1 MTTGEESENKNLAY
15 YRQRFVDLV
24 VNKSGQSRSI
34 LKPIL
39 LLSII
44 DLMAQGII
52 RENRI
57 YVSDEL
63 VKTFEKYWDSLCP
76 SHTRNYYPFF
86 YPFWHLEGDKFWHK
100 TLKSGF
106 NDSNRKKRLKI
117 NKKTLREAVEYASLD
132 DELFNILQEP
142 NSRAELIDTLV
153 EVWFSSNRDDLG
165 DILQVNQDLI
175 ELAEKEVEISANRPN
190 FDREPRFY
198 LRKSPVRNAFFR
210 KAVVEAYDYRCALC
224 RLKVMRSLT
233 QKIVD
238 GSHIKPFSQF
248 NDDQVNNGISLCKNH
263 HWAFDQGWFAID
275 DNYRIIVAND
285 LKEESPNARCMKDFH
300 SETILLPTAKDY
312 RPRLESLEWHRLNVF
327 KA

>member
-15 YRQRFVDLV
+15 YRQRFAALKVDQAHGG
-24 VNKSGQSRSI
+24 KSKLQ
-34 LKPIL
+34 PIL

-44 DLMAQGII
+44 DLIAQGVI

-63 VKTFEKYWDSLCP
+63 VKTFEKYWDILYP
-76 SHTRNYYPFF
+76 SHRSEYYPFY
-86 YPFWHLEGDKFWHK
+86 YPFWYLESRGFWHK

-106 NDSNRKKRLKI
+106 NDSNPKKRPNI
-117 NKKTLREAVEYASLD
+117 NDKTLREAVEYASLD

-142 NSRAELIDTLV
+142 NSRAELIDTLIDA
-153 EVWFSSNRDDLG
+153 WFSSNRDDLG

-175 ELAEKEVEISANRPN
+175 ELAEKEVEISAKRPN
-190 FDREPRFY
+190 FDREPTFY
-198 LRKSPVRNAFFR
+198 LRKYPVRNALFR

-224 RLKVMRSLT
+224 RLKVMRTLT

-248 NDDQVNNGISLCKNH
+248 YDDQVDNGISLCKNH

-285 LKEESPNARCMKDFH
+285 LEEESPNAKPMKDFH
-300 SETILLPTAKDY
+300 SQTILLPTTEQY
-312 RPRLESLEWHRLNVF
+312 LPRLESLQWHRLNVF
-327 KA
+327 RA

>member
-1 MTTGEESENKNLAY
+1 MTAGEESVNKNLAY
-15 YRQRFVDLV
+15 YRQSFENLK
-24 VNKSGQSRSI
+24 VNTTSTRGKSKHQ
-34 LKPIL
+34 PIL

-44 DLMAQGII
+44 DLIAQGVI

-57 YVSDEL
+57 YVSDDLE
-63 VKTFEKYWDSLCP
+63 KTFEKYWDVLGPDSQKRGL
-76 SHTRNYYPFF
+76 H
-86 YPFWHLEGDKFWHK
+86 YPFWHLESRGFWHN

-106 NDSNRKKRLKI
+106 NGLKPKTT
-117 NKKTLREAVEYASLD
+117 NTLRKTVEYASLD
-132 DELFNILQEP
+132 DELFNILQEQ
-142 NSRAELIDTLV
+142 NSRSELIDTLLAA
-153 EVWFSSNRDDLG
+153 WFSSNMDDRG

-175 ELAEKEVEISANRPN
+175 KLAEKEVEISATRPN

-198 LRKSPVRNAFFR
+198 LRKSPVRNAIFR

-224 RLKVMRSLT
+224 RLKVIRTLT

-248 NDDQVNNGISLCKNH
+248 YDDQVDNGISLCKNH

-285 LKEESPNARCMKDFH
+285 LEEESPNARTMKG
-300 SETILLPTAKDY
+300 IG
-312 RPRLESLEWHRLNVF
+312 
-327 KA
+327 

>member
-1 MTTGEESENKNLAY
+1 MTTGKESENKNLAY
-15 YRQRFVDLV
+15 YRQHFAALK
-24 VNKSGQSRSI
+24 VNKAHGSKSKHQ
-34 LKPIL
+34 PIL

-44 DLMAQGII
+44 DLIAQGVI

-63 VKTFEKYWDSLCP
+63 VKTFDNYWDILYP
-76 SHTRNYYPFF
+76 SHRPRYYPFY
-86 YPFWHLEGDKFWHK
+86 YPFWHLESRGFWHN

-106 NDSNRKKRLKI
+106 NGAKPTTN
-117 NKKTLREAVEYASLD
+117 KTLIKAVEYASLD

-142 NSRAELIDTLV
+142 NYRAELIDTLV
-153 EVWFSSNRDDLG
+153 DAWFSSNRDDLG
-165 DILQVNQDLI
+165 DILQFNQDLI
-175 ELAEKEVEISANRPN
+175 KLTEKEVEISANRPN
-190 FDREPRFY
+190 FDREPTFY
-198 LRKSPVRNAFFR
+198 LRKSPVRNALFR

-248 NDDQVNNGISLCKNH
+248 YDDQVDNGISLCKNH

-300 SETILLPTAKDY
+300 SETILLPTSDKDI
-312 RPRLESLEWHRLNVF
+312 PRLESLQWHRLNVF
-327 KA
+327 RA

>member
-15 YRQRFVDLV
+15 YRQRFAALK
-24 VNKSGQSRSI
+24 VNKTKKRGRS
-34 LKPIL
+34 KHQPIL

-44 DLMAQGII
+44 DLIAQGVI
-52 RENRI
+52 RENQI
-57 YVSDEL
+57 NVSDDLE
-63 VKTFEKYWDSLCP
+63 KTFEKYWDVLGPDSQECGL
-76 SHTRNYYPFF
+76 H
-86 YPFWHLEGDKFWHK
+86 YPFWHLESRGFWHN

-106 NDSNRKKRLKI
+106 NGAKPKST
-117 NKKTLREAVEYASLD
+117 KTLRKAVEYASLD
-132 DELFNILQEP
+132 GELFNILQEP

-153 EVWFSSNRDDLG
+153 AAWFSSNRDDVG

-175 ELAEKEVEISANRPN
+175 KLAEKEVEISANRPN
-190 FDREPRFY
+190 FDIEPTFY
-198 LRKSPVRNAFFR
+198 LRKSPVRNAIFR
-210 KAVVEAYDYRCALC
+210 KAVVKAYDYRCALC

-248 NDDQVNNGISLCKNH
+248 NDDQVDNGISLCKNH

-300 SETILLPTAKDY
+300 SETILLPTAKQY

>member
-1 MTTGEESENKNLAY
+1 MTTGEECENKNLAY
-15 YRQRFVDLV
+15 YRQRFAAL
-24 VNKSGQSRSI
+24 NAGNSHQPGRKST

-44 DLMAQGII
+44 DLIEQGII

-63 VKTFEKYWDSLCP
+63 IKTFEKYWDILCP
-76 SHTRNYYPFF
+76 SHRHGYRPFY

-106 NDSNRKKRLKI
+106 NGSKPGTN
-117 NKKTLREAVEYASLD
+117 NELREAVEYASWD
-132 DELFNILQEP
+132 KELFDLLQNQ
-142 NSRAELIDTLV
+142 NSRTELIDTLIA
-153 EVWFSSNRDDLG
+153 EWFSSNRDNRG

-190 FDREPRFY
+190 FEREPRFY
-198 LRKSPVRNAFFR
+198 LRKSPVRNAIFR
-210 KAVVEAYDYRCALC
+210 QAVVKAYDYRCALC
-224 RLKVMRSLT
+224 RLKVMRTLT

-248 NDDQVNNGISLCKNH
+248 YDDQVDNGISLCKNH

-300 SETILLPTAKDY
+300 SETILLPTSD
-312 RPRLESLEWHRLNVF
+312 RDLPRLESLQWHPLNVF
-327 KA
+327 RA

>member
-15 YRQRFVDLV
+15 YRQRFVHLV
-24 VNKSGQSRSI
+24 VNKPGQRRSI

-76 SHTRNYYPFF
+76 SHRPKYYPFY

-106 NDSNRKKRLKI
+106 NDSNPKKRP
-117 NKKTLREAVEYASLD
+117 NTNNTLREAVEYASLD

-142 NSRAELIDTLV
+142 NSRAKLIDTLV
-153 EVWFSSNRDDLG
+153 AEWFSSNRDYRG
-165 DILQVNQDLI
+165 DIVQVNQDLI
-175 ELAEKEVEISANRPN
+175 KLAEKEVEISPNRPN

-198 LRKSPVRNAFFR
+198 LRKSLVRNAIFR

-224 RLKVMRSLT
+224 RLKVMKNITRS
-233 QKIVD
+233 IVD
-238 GSHIKPFSQF
+238 GSHIKPFSKFYDNQI
-248 NDDQVNNGISLCKNH
+248 NNGISLCKNH

-275 DNYRIIVAND
+275 DNYRIIVADD
-285 LKEESPNARCMKDFH
+285 LEEESPNARCMKDFH
-300 SETILLPTAKDY
+300 SETILLPASDQDL
-312 RPRLESLEWHRLNVF
+312 PRLESLEWHRLNVF
-327 KA
+327 RA